1 MIRGIVENRRATVN
15 LMMYLSNQ
23 QKLSI
28 EFEIDTAFQGAL
40 AIPPD
45 AVAAL
50 GLEFITKTP
59 TIPANGIPF
68 QANLHETVIE
78 WDDKVFVVPVLAMG
92 LRPLIGTVLLDDHDL
107 YIAYTEGGEVLI
119 KRRSNTS

>member
-1 MIRGIVENRRATVN
+1 MRGIVQNRRATVN
-15 LMMYLSNQ
+15 LTMYLSEQ

-28 EFEIDTAFQGAL
+28 EFEVDTAFQGAL
-40 AIPPD
+40 AMPFD
-45 AVAAL
+45 AVTAL
-50 GLEFITKTP
+50 GLPFFMKTQ
-59 TIPANGIPF
+59 TMPASGIPF
-68 QANLHETVIE
+68 QANLHEAVIDWE
-78 WDDKVFVVPVLAMG
+78 GETLVVTVLAMG